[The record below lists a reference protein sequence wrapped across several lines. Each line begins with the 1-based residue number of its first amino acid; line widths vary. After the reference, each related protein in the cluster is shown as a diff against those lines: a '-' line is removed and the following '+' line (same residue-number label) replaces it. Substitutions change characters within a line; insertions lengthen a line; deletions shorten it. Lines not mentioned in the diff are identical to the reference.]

1 MKKKLFISKVFGMSF
16 VMFMLNIS
24 GICYNIF
31 ISAKVGAEGIGM
43 FHLVMSVY
51 SLFLTISVSGISLTA
66 TRLISDMPSSLA
78 VKCADSVVIKC
89 IRLIFIPSSVAFFVL
104 YFGADVISQKILSN
118 PDCAMCLKLLSPT
131 LLFSAVSSVINGYF
145 TAFGKVG
152 SISLGKIFSE
162 AGIWISTLCLL
173 NVFPSGKAYMAVI
186 MALCT
191 GTFAECLW
199 NIFIWRKNRNFLYCT
214 GGVTY
219 SEITR
224 LCAPIALGSYLR
236 MGLLSLENLLI
247 PSMLAL
253 YGEKNPLA
261 SYGIIKGMTLSVLMF
276 PTVFISAFNLLIV
289 PEIARRRSKGYKNG
303 IKYISSLSLE
313 YVLGF
318 AFLVSAIFFK
328 WHNEIATSFFKEADA
343 GRYLGYFFLFPIFVF
358 CDSVVDSILKGMDCQ
373 LTSLKINI
381 VDSFCRVI
389 FVFIFVSRF
398 GISAYIGIMY
408 LSEIINLLF
417 SFIKLKKVSQLKFPF
432 KKGIV
437 IPLLSAASSYFLTGL
452 FSFVGV
458 WAGICMMCTFYIVF
472 KYFYSKVI

>member
-1 MKKKLFISKVFGMSF
+1 MKKKIFISKVFGMSF
-16 VMFMLNIS
+16 VMLLLNIS

-31 ISAKVGAEGIGM
+31 MSAKVGAEGIGM

-66 TRLISDMPSSLA
+66 TRLISDMSSSLA
-78 VKCADSVVIKC
+78 VKCADSVVVKC
-89 IRLIFIPSSVAFFVL
+89 IKLIFIPASFAFFIL

-118 PDCAMCLKLLSPT
+118 PDCAVCLKLLSPS

-162 AGIWISTLCLL
+162 GGIWITALCLL
-173 NVFPSGKAYMAVI
+173 NIFPGGKAYMAVV

-191 GTFAECLW
+191 GTFAECMW
-199 NIFIWRKNRNFLYCT
+199 NIYLWRKNRNFLYCT
-214 GGVTY
+214 GGASN
-219 SEITR
+219 SEIIR

-247 PSMLAL
+247 PSMLAQ

-261 SYGIIKGMTLSVLMF
+261 SYGIVKGMTLSVLMF

-303 IKYISSLSLE
+303 IKYISSLSLQ

-318 AFLVSAIFFK
+318 AFLICAIFFK
-328 WHNEIATSFFKEADA
+328 WHSEIAETFFKEAA
-343 GRYLGYFFLFPIFVF
+343 SGVYLGYFFLFPIFIF

-381 VDSFCRVI
+381 IDSLCRVI
-389 FVFIFVSRF
+389 SVFIFVPRF
-398 GISAYIGIMY
+398 GMIAYIGIMY

-432 KKGIV
+432 KKGIL
-437 IPLLSAASSYFLTGL
+437 IPFLSAVSSLFAAGL

-458 WAGICMMCTFYIVF
+458 WSGICMMCGFYIIF
-472 KYFYSKVI
+472 HHLYSKII